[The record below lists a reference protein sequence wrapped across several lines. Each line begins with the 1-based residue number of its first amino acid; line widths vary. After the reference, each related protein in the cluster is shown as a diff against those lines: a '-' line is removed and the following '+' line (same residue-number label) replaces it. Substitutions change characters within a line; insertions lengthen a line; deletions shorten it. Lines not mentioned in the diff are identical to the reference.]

1 MLKTGRDVRSREEF
15 TGWVKAH
22 TSDLLRYCRSRVKDD
37 ATAEDIVQLTCMS
50 AWGTMDRFAR
60 ESSPRTWLFAILKHK
75 LADHY
80 RKVYREAAALSGSE
94 LENDLLGNDLFE
106 RNGHW
111 KRDRSTDADIQAF
124 AEEDEKERLDRAL
137 RHCLDL
143 LPPHWRSAIEMKYL
157 LEKDSTAIR
166 EALGLSETNY
176 WQQVHRAKLKLRR
189 CIQDRIQHYET

>member
-37 ATAEDIVQLTCMS
+37 ATAEDIVQLTCVS

-124 AEEDEKERLDRAL
+124 AEEDEKERVDRAL

>member
-111 KRDRSTDADIQAF
+111 KRDRSTDSDIQAF
-124 AEEDEKERLDRAL
+124 AEEDEKERVDRAL

>member
-37 ATAEDIVQLTCMS
+37 ATAEDIVQLTCVS

>member
-1 MLKTGRDVRSREEF
+1 MTTATKTSAQQTQFAEWVRVH
-15 TGWVKAH
+15 TG
-22 TSDLLRYCRSRVKDD
+22 DLLRFARNRVKDPAVAD
-37 ATAEDIVQLTCMS
+37 DLVQLTFVS
-50 AWGTMDRFAR
+50 AWETLDRFAGD
-60 ESSPRTWLFAILKHK
+60 SSPRTWLFAILKHK

-124 AEEDEKERLDRAL
+124 AEEDEKERVDRAL

-176 WQQVHRAKLKLRR
+176 WQQVHRAKLKLRA
-189 CIQDRIQHYET
+189 CIEDRLIRKNH